1 MPTIVFA
8 NAKGGSGKS
17 TSALILAS
25 ELADY
30 TKVALIDADPNHPIA
45 AWHERGP
52 TPSAMQVIVNDSDRK
67 ILDQI
72 DRAAEEVPFVV
83 VDLEGIGSRR
93 VSYAISRADLVIVP
107 MQEQVPDEDMAARIA
122 EEIGVESQRERRDIP
137 WSILFTRTRV
147 VAKSRTAT
155 SITDPLRKN
164 AAVHVL
170 GNELHERD
178 AFSAMWYYGTTIR
191 GLDRDK
197 VNNVEKAVLN
207 GRYFTMEVVE
217 RIAGLQNEGDQAA

>member
-1 MPTIVFA
+1 
-8 NAKGGSGKS
+8 
-17 TSALILAS
+17 TS
-25 ELADY
+25 
-30 TKVALIDADPNHPIA
+30 VALIDADPNHPIA
-45 AWHERGP
+45 AWNERGP
-52 TPSAMQVIVNDSDRK
+52 TPEAMDVIVNDTDRT

-93 VSYAISRADLVIVP
+93 VSYTISRADLVVVP

-122 EEIGVESQRERRDIP
+122 EEIAVESQRERRPIP

-155 SITDPLRKN
+155 SISNPLRDN
-164 AAVHVL
+164 QDVHVF
-170 GNELHERD
+170 GNELNERD
-178 AFSAMWYYGTTIR
+178 TFAAMWYYGTTIR
-191 GLDRDK
+191 GLDANK
-197 VNNVEKAVLN
+197 VNNVDKAVRN

-217 RIAGLQNEGDQAA
+217 RVSDLDKIGAAA

>member
-1 MPTIVFA
+1 MPTFVFA

-17 TSALILAS
+17 TSALILAC

-30 TKVALIDADPNHPIA
+30 TNVAVVDADPNHPIA

-52 TPSAMQVIVNDSDRK
+52 TPENMQVIVNDSDRT

-72 DRAAEEVPFVV
+72 DTAAEEVPFVV

-107 MQEQVPDEDMAARIA
+107 MQEQVPDEDMAARISEA
-122 EEIGVESQRERRDIP
+122 IGIESQRERRAIP

-147 VAKSRTAT
+147 VAKSRTANLI
-155 SITDPLRKN
+155 SKPLREN
-164 AAVHVL
+164 PDVHVFS
-170 GNELHERD
+170 NELHERD
-178 AFSAMWYYGTTIR
+178 AFAAMWYHGTTIR
-191 GLDRDK
+191 GLDTSK

-207 GRYFTMEVVE
+207 GRYFTMEAVE
-217 RIAGLQNEGDQAA
+217 RMSELEKTGVAA

>member
-17 TSALILAS
+17 TSALILAC

-52 TPSAMQVIVNDSDRK
+52 TPENMQVTVNDSDRK

-72 DRAAEEVPFVV
+72 DNAAEEVPFVV

-107 MQEQVPDEDMAARIA
+107 MQEQVPDEDMAARLI
-122 EEIGVESQRERRDIP
+122 EEIAVESQRERREIP

-147 VAKSRTAT
+147 VAKCRTAT
-155 SITDPLRKN
+155 AIGAPFRQNPS
-164 AAVHVL
+164 VHVL
-170 GNELHERD
+170 ANELHERN

-191 GLDRDK
+191 DLNRDQ

-207 GRYFTMEVVE
+207 ARYLTMEVVE
-217 RIAGLQNEGDQAA
+217 RMAELERLGEAA